1 LTDEEFEIMK
11 THTTRGRDALATAE
25 RKLGGNSFL
34 SLARDIAYGHHERW
48 DGKGYPQGL
57 QGEDIPLP
65 ARLMAVADV
74 YDALTSKRVYKPALP
89 HEEAFGIIM
98 RGRGSHFDPTAIDIF
113 QSIQN
118 TFQNIAARF
127 ADVEMDNAA

>member
-1 LTDEEFEIMK
+1 MK

-74 YDALTSKRVYKPALP
+74 YDALTSKRVYKPALS
-89 HEEAFGIIM
+89 HEETFEIIM
-98 RGRGSHFDPTAIDIF
+98 RGKGSHFDPTAIDIF
-113 QSIQN
+113 QAIQN
-118 TFQNIAARF
+118 TFQSISARF
-127 ADVEMDNAA
+127 ADVETGNALAL